1 MTTKRGEG
9 AAKRR
14 ELSQRL
20 RRIATGLRLEG
31 AINMAG
37 TFVQAAEVIE
47 ASAPSTLIA
56 AVEAIQNERAAD
68 YNGNAPILQR
78 PRPRSFLEMP
88 PLRRLDRESS
98 TVNYHHHTNEFSP
111 LTR

>member
-20 RRIATGLRLEG
+20 RRIATGLRIEG

-47 ASAPSTLIA
+47 ASAPSALIA
-56 AVEAIQNERAAD
+56 AVEAIQNELAAD
-68 YNGNAPILQR
+68 YNGKAPILQR
-78 PRPRSFLEMP
+78 PRREILSQTIEELNGVLNLLRSP
-88 PLRRLDRESS
+88 PTEE
-98 TVNYHHHTNEFSP
+98 VA
-111 LTR
+111 